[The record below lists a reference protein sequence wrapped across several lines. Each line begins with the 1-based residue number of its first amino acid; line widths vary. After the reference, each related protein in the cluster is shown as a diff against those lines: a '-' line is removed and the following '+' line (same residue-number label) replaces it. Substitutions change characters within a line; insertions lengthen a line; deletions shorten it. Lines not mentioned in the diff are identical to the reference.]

1 MWGKDQK
8 EDMKVGDRFV
18 KKKCAVGKV
27 REGEGEEWGWKMSK
41 IHYINS

>member
-18 KKKCAVGKV
+18 EKKRVVGKV
-27 REGEGEEWGWKMSK
+27 REDEGEK
-41 IHYINS
+41 